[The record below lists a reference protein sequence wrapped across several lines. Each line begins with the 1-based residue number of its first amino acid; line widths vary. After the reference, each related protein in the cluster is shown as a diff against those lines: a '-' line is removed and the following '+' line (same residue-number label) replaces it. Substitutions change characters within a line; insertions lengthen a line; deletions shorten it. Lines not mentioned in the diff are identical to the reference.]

1 LYNDLSPPVGGAT
14 DVTSVAR
21 AFREGA
27 IGADRYNGWMPS
39 KRSVLA
45 VFALLMSGA
54 CGVPPSQK
62 NTVAPAFDL
71 QNLAGGRTTLASY
84 QGKVV
89 VVDFWATW
97 CTPCIKEIPEYT
109 EFYARNKSRGVEM
122 VGVVFDSGEPSEI
135 QEFLQKTK
143 VAYAQLLGSD
153 DLLGRYNANQ
163 GFPTTFVIGKKGQI
177 VKKVLG
183 SPPGKFEGL
192 QKAVDEALGVS

>member
-1 LYNDLSPPVGGAT
+1 MRL
-14 DVTSVAR
+14 
-21 AFREGA
+21 
-27 IGADRYNGWMPS
+27 
-39 KRSVLA
+39 VLA
-45 VFALLMSGA
+45 ISAVLMSVA
-54 CGVPPSQK
+54 CGVPPTQQ

-71 QNLAGGRTTLASY
+71 QNIAGGRTTLASY

-109 EFYARNKSRGVEM
+109 DFYAKNKSRGVEM

-143 VAYAQLLGSD
+143 VAYPQLVGAD
-153 DLLGRYNANQ
+153 DLLEKYNANQ

-192 QKAVDEALGVS
+192 QKAVDEALTLN

>member
-1 LYNDLSPPVGGAT
+1 MRLTLAIFAVLM
-14 DVTSVAR
+14 SVAC
-21 AFREGA
+21 GA
-27 IGADRYNGWMPS
+27 
-39 KRSVLA
+39 
-45 VFALLMSGA
+45 
-54 CGVPPSQK
+54 PPTQQ
-62 NTVAPAFDL
+62 NTAAPPFDL
-71 QNLAGGRTTLASY
+71 PNLAGGRTTLASF

-109 EFYARNKSRGVEM
+109 DFYAKNKSRGVEM

-143 VAYAQLLGSD
+143 VAYPQLVGAD
-153 DLLGRYNANQ
+153 ELLASYKANQ

-192 QKAVDEALGVS
+192 QKSVDEALALN